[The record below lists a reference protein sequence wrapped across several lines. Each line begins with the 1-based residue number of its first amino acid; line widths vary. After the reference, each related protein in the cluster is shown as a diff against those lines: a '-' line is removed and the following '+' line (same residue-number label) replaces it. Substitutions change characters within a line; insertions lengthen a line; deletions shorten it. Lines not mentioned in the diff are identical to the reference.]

1 MKTKEKS
8 LALGVGVLAVLSVF
22 LVWYFA
28 ASYTKVSLFFP
39 TPQRVFQRFV
49 ESLTV
54 PIGKYTLLIHVLY
67 SLKRV
72 FIGFGLSSITGIIL
86 GVAMGYSKTVNAIVR
101 PIFNIIRPIPGL
113 AWIPLAILWFGIGE
127 TTKYFIIFMGGFAN
141 IVLNS
146 FDGTNKVNPTLVGAA
161 ELLGANKFQIFT
173 NIILPS
179 AIPYIFAGLQV
190 SLSTSWMAVLAAEMI
205 SSYEGARMDHQY
217 GNEHRGYSPHSGR
230 YDFHCYHWICPGKY
244 YESFRKEI
252 VFMDGKGKITVR
264 CKDLCKT
271 FYAKNRKQDEENE
284 VIRNL
289 NLEVR
294 ENEFLVLFGP
304 GQCGKTTILNLMAGL
319 VEPTSGEIEV
329 NGKKVDGPSKDR
341 GMVYQTTALFP
352 LDERDEKCVLRT
364 ENAGSQEGGM
374 EEKGTVLY

>member
-28 ASYTKVSLFFP
+28 ASYTKVSLFSP

-205 SSYEGARMDHQY
+205 SSYEGA
-217 GNEHRGYSPHSGR
+217 G
-230 YDFHCYHWICPGKY
+230 WI
-244 YESFRKEI
+244 I
-252 VFMDGKGKITVR
+252 NM
-264 CKDLCKT
+264 
-271 FYAKNRKQDEENE
+271 
-284 VIRNL
+284 
-289 NLEVR
+289 
-294 ENEFLVLFGP
+294 
-304 GQCGKTTILNLMAGL
+304 
-319 VEPTSGEIEV
+319 
-329 NGKKVDGPSKDR
+329 
-341 GMVYQTTALFP
+341 GMNTG
-352 LDERDEKCVLRT
+352 D
-364 ENAGSQEGGM
+364 
-374 EEKGTVLY
+374 TVLILVGMISIAIIGFALANIMRVLERRLCSWTERGK

>member
-205 SSYEGARMDHQY
+205 SSYEGA
-217 GNEHRGYSPHSGR
+217 G
-230 YDFHCYHWICPGKY
+230 WI
-244 YESFRKEI
+244 I
-252 VFMDGKGKITVR
+252 NM
-264 CKDLCKT
+264 
-271 FYAKNRKQDEENE
+271 
-284 VIRNL
+284 
-289 NLEVR
+289 
-294 ENEFLVLFGP
+294 
-304 GQCGKTTILNLMAGL
+304 
-319 VEPTSGEIEV
+319 
-329 NGKKVDGPSKDR
+329 
-341 GMVYQTTALFP
+341 GMNTG
-352 LDERDEKCVLRT
+352 D
-364 ENAGSQEGGM
+364 
-374 EEKGTVLY
+374 TVLILVGMISIAIIGFALANIMRVLERRLCSWTERGK

>member
-28 ASYTKVSLFFP
+28 ASYTKVSLLFP

-54 PIGKYTLLIHVLY
+54 PIGKYTLLMHVLY

-205 SSYEGARMDHQY
+205 SSYEGA
-217 GNEHRGYSPHSGR
+217 G
-230 YDFHCYHWICPGKY
+230 WI
-244 YESFRKEI
+244 I
-252 VFMDGKGKITVR
+252 NM
-264 CKDLCKT
+264 
-271 FYAKNRKQDEENE
+271 
-284 VIRNL
+284 
-289 NLEVR
+289 
-294 ENEFLVLFGP
+294 
-304 GQCGKTTILNLMAGL
+304 
-319 VEPTSGEIEV
+319 
-329 NGKKVDGPSKDR
+329 
-341 GMVYQTTALFP
+341 GMNTG
-352 LDERDEKCVLRT
+352 D
-364 ENAGSQEGGM
+364 
-374 EEKGTVLY
+374 TVLILVGMISIAIIGFALANIMRVLERRLCSWTERGK